1 MNPLKRA
8 RVDRGWSQARA
19 IVAIETEARALRYV
33 TPERASLKTQLSR
46 WENGH
51 RAPDHKYQRVLQRV
65 YGLSAVQLGFEPADA
80 TGLGTCLTWE
90 ECAEST
96 PDLWSADM
104 QRRTFLQSAAFAA
117 SAFAGP
123 ALAALISD
131 GADAVVRTTG
141 DRPVSPQDVTLI
153 RDVTRQFAQLDNRHG
168 GGRVRPLALSCLNNQ
183 ITPMLR
189 AGQFDSS
196 TGRALLCVTAELN
209 QLVGWMTHDIGRH
222 SLAQRYL
229 IQALDLAKSAG
240 DRQLVSELLSAM
252 SQQSTYLGQREG
264 IDLARAAGKV
274 AAQQG
279 NGALVAEARVMEA
292 HAHAKAASPAACAAS
307 LHAAE
312 IALDRADRTTDPQ
325 WISYF
330 DEAYMSAKFGHCFR
344 ELGDTAQRH
353 PLCRAIAPHGQHL
366 RARSRIQSDVART
379 RARRRW
385 RHIRGLCSRPPSRR
399 SRRASELGSS
409 NPLPEGIPV
418 LPVRSE
424 YQPEVIELNARL
436 TTLAA

>member
-1 MNPLKRA
+1 
-8 RVDRGWSQARA
+8 
-19 IVAIETEARALRYV
+19 
-33 TPERASLKTQLSR
+33 
-46 WENGH
+46 
-51 RAPDHKYQRVLQRV
+51 
-65 YGLSAVQLGFEPADA
+65 
-80 TGLGTCLTWE
+80 
-90 ECAEST
+90 
-96 PDLWSADM
+96 M

-141 DRPVSPQDVTLI
+141 DRRVSPQDVTLI

-183 ITPMLR
+183 ITPLLR

-292 HAHAKAASPAACAAS
+292 HAHAKAGSPAACAAS

-344 ELGDTAQRH
+344 ELGDTANAIRFAERSLHMDNTYVRGRAFNLTLLAHAHADAGDISAACAAGHQAVDLAEH
-353 PLCRAIAPHGQHL
+353 LNSDRAIRYL
-366 RARSRIQSDVART
+366 KEFQSSLS
-379 RARRRW
+379 
-385 RHIRGLCSRPPSRR
+385 G
-399 SRRASELGSS
+399 ASTS
-409 NPLPEGIPV
+409 
-418 LPVRSE
+418 
-424 YQPEVIELNARL
+424 PEVIELNARL